1 MKSGISGMLTLRNE
15 FFSKSMNVSNTGD
28 ASHFRR
34 TTNLRT
40 MVSENESRKQEE
52 ESQLSSIQLLDNKLG
67 LTESG

>member
-1 MKSGISGMLTLRNE
+1 MKSGISGMLIRRNE

-28 ASHFRR
+28 ASLFRR

-40 MVSENESRKQEE
+40 MGSENESRKQEE
-52 ESQLSSIQLLDNKLG
+52 ESLLSSIQLLDNKLG